1 MSDLVPLNAAFPIV
15 DAQGRPT
22 EPLRRLLAAL
32 ITSAQASALADDLDA
47 VEAILAANGITET
60 SDHETRIAALEP

>member
-22 EPLRRLLAAL
+22 EPLRRLLLAL
-32 ITSAQASALADDLDA
+32 IQAAGAAATAQALAD
-47 VEAILAANGITET
+47 VEAILTANGLTET